1 MATQIVMDHTG
12 DTRHSFEISDP
23 QALSDAAQRFEL
35 LTGLGFTAA
44 VRSSSGEVTLGADV
58 RSDGGRDRVLPA
70 SGRRLD
76 LP

>member
-35 LTGLGFTAA
+35 LTGLGFTAS
-44 VRSSSGEVTLGADV
+44 VRSSSGEVTLGRMFDPTAEETV
-58 RSDGGRDRVLPA
+58 FFPRLVGG
-70 SGRRLD
+70 
-76 LP
+76 